1 MSDDLKERLRAQGR
15 EAFSQHYSLG
25 MFKLCDEAAERIE
38 ALEAQ
43 IQEDT
48 VRLDQDAAI
57 MEKATAHIA
66 KLRGHAVRYAND
78 YGYNVADDLN
88 KAAARIES
96 LETAIRTALA
106 ECRGLE
112 VYRILDRALA
122 EGQDK

>member
-57 MEKATAHIA
+57 MEKATARIA

-78 YGYNVADDLN
+78 YGYRAASLKVVKERLKNLGYEFRRKNYGNVVNAVKKDFN
-88 KAAARIES
+88 
-96 LETAIRTALA
+96 
-106 ECRGLE
+106 
-112 VYRILDRALA
+112 
-122 EGQDK
+122 